1 MEAKW
6 WWILPTFVVLLAL
19 QSGRAK
25 GQFFVGFYDTKCPR
39 AESLVSLT
47 VQQAVARDPTLA
59 ASILRILFHDCWVQ
73 GCDASILLDTAPG
86 FGQAEKD
93 APPNQSL
100 RGFEV
105 FDAAKA
111 AVEAVCP
118 GIVSCADIIALA
130 ARDATVAVGG
140 PTWQVPTG
148 RRDGTISQLL
158 DAGINIPS
166 AAFSY
171 QLLRQNFNLH
181 GFSEDE
187 MVTLSGAHT
196 IGRAHCS
203 AFSSRLYPTVDPT
216 LDPAYAAQLQALCP
230 PNANPSI
237 RVPLDLST
245 PDAFDNNY
253 YTNLPIGRSLMPS
266 DAALLNDG
274 FSTRVSE
281 QNSQNSQFWTVKFA
295 NAMFRMSQ
303 LNMKLGLQ
311 GEIRQNCRI
320 RG

>member
-1 MEAKW
+1 
-6 WWILPTFVVLLAL
+6 
-19 QSGRAK
+19 
-25 GQFFVGFYDTKCPR
+25 
-39 AESLVSLT
+39 
-47 VQQAVARDPTLA
+47 
-59 ASILRILFHDCWVQ
+59 
-73 GCDASILLDTAPG
+73 
-86 FGQAEKD
+86 
-93 APPNQSL
+93 
-100 RGFEV
+100 
-105 FDAAKA
+105 
-111 AVEAVCP
+111 
-118 GIVSCADIIALA
+118 
-130 ARDATVAVGG
+130 
-140 PTWQVPTG
+140 
-148 RRDGTISQLL
+148 
-158 DAGINIPS
+158 
-166 AAFSY
+166 
-171 QLLRQNFNLH
+171 
-181 GFSEDE
+181 
-187 MVTLSGAHT
+187 MVTLSGEDDRFMSQTSLVRSFMHLSESIVDIPRNLVWEMNFAGAHT

-216 LDPAYAAQLQALCP
+216 LDPAYAAQLQAACP
-230 PNANPSI
+230 PNANPNI

-311 GEIRQNCRI
+311 GEIRQNCRF